1 MPDIVITEFMDE
13 TAVEDL
19 SRDYTVV
26 YDPNLVDRP
35 DEITSLLGDARALIV
50 RNRTQVTGDLLSA
63 GPALEVIGRLGVGLD
78 NIDLDACAARG
89 VAVCP
94 ATGANTVSVA
104 EYVMGVML
112 LLLRGATYRSNDAM
126 AAGDWPR
133 TALQSREAAQRQI
146 GLVGLGAIAR
156 EVARRALA
164 FDMTVAAHDPYV
176 ADDDPVW
183 KTVER
188 QTMDELLSRSDV
200 LTLHVPLTPETQHMI
215 DADAIAR
222 MKPGLILINAARGG
236 IVDEAAVT
244 AALAAGRIGGVV
256 LDVFEN
262 EPLDAEHGASFNDLT
277 NLVLTPHVAGI
288 TDEANERTGTITA
301 ANVRNALENAK

>member
-13 TAVEDL
+13 PAVEDL

-112 LLLRGATYRSNDAM
+112 LLLRGATYRSNGAM

-133 TALQSREAAQRQI
+133 TALRSREAAQRQI

-176 ADDDPVW
+176 ADGDPVW

-200 LTLHVPLTPETQHMI
+200 LTLHVPLTPETRHMI
-215 DADAIAR
+215 DADAITR

>member
-13 TAVEDL
+13 PAVEDL

-112 LLLRGATYRSNDAM
+112 LLLRGATYRSNGAM

-200 LTLHVPLTPETQHMI
+200 LTLHVPLTPETRHMI
-215 DADAIAR
+215 DTDAIAR

-244 AALAAGRIGGVV
+244 AALAAGRMGGVV

-262 EPLDAEHGASFNDLT
+262 EPLDSKHGASFKDLT